1 MLRSFAVKSAISIAA
16 GASIFLFAPTTMHAV
31 ATPGAAAT
39 VQPDLDPPWMF
50 IGDTYPDTPAG
61 LSDCQ
66 TEGLLLVTHSMGKTL
81 AYDCILGSPDAGV
94 YNLWL
99 DPIGH

>member
-1 MLRSFAVKSAISIAA
+1 
-16 GASIFLFAPTTMHAV
+16 
-31 ATPGAAAT
+31 
-39 VQPDLDPPWMF
+39 MF